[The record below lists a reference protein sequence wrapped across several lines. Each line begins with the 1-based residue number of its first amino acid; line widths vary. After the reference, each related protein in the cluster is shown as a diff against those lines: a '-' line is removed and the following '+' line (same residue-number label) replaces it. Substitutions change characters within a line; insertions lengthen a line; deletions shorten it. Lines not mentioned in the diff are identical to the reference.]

1 MVNSTKIFVV
11 LNPKIME
18 QAALTWGEKIALDLK
33 KHRSDHARLHVYCCI
48 DDEATSLRREED
60 LDEAATAAQRRV
72 RQWIGRLVMHTRS
85 LGIDL
90 TIEVERNENWR
101 SAMVA
106 AVARNGSDVVI
117 KNMTQH
123 ARLVRLLRDTA
134 DWRLLRDCRCPVML
148 VKTPQPYDIHKVL
161 VAVKPSPD
169 DVYEAAN
176 ANILEA
182 ARSIAE
188 DLGADLHA
196 VTCYKSD
203 ALPDWQRFADSCGLE
218 RQQVTADIGVP
229 EKVIA
234 ATASEI
240 DADLVVIARVAR
252 SESKSL
258 LGDTARKV
266 IDEVDTEVLVL
277 PMSA

>member
-1 MVNSTKIFVV
+1 MVDSTKIFVV
-11 LNPKIME
+11 LDPKVME

-33 KHRSDHARLHVYCCI
+33 KYRSDDARLHVYCCI
-48 DDEATSLRREED
+48 DDEDASPRRGED
-60 LDEAATAAQRRV
+60 LAEAVAAAQERV
-72 RQWIGRLVMHTRS
+72 RHWIERLVMHTRS
-85 LGIDL
+85 SGIDVA
-90 TIEVERNENWR
+90 IEVEWNKDWR
-101 SAMVA
+101 KAIVA

-182 ARSIAE
+182 ARSIAK

-203 ALPDWQRFADSCGLE
+203 TLPDWQRFADSCKLE
-218 RQQVTADIGVP
+218 RQQVSADIGTP

-234 ATASEI
+234 ATATEI
-240 DADLVVIARVAR
+240 EADLVVIARVAR
-252 SESKSL
+252 PESKSL

-266 IDEVDTEVLVL
+266 IDEIDTEVLVL

>member
-1 MVNSTKIFVV
+1 MVDSTKIFVV
-11 LNPKIME
+11 LDPKVME

-33 KHRSDHARLHVYCCI
+33 KYRSDDAQLHVYCCI
-48 DDEATSLRREED
+48 DDEAASPRREED
-60 LDEAATAAQRRV
+60 LAEAVAAAQERV

-85 LGIDL
+85 SGIDVA
-90 TIEVERNENWR
+90 IEVESNEDWR
-101 SAMVA
+101 KAIVA

-161 VAVKPSPD
+161 VAVKPIPD

-182 ARSIAE
+182 ARNMAV

-196 VTCYKSD
+196 VTCYRSD
-203 ALPDWQRFADSCGLE
+203 ARPDWQRFADHCGLE
-218 RQQVTADIGVP
+218 RRQVSADMGVP

-234 ATASEI
+234 ATATQIE
-240 DADLVVIARVAR
+240 ADLVVIARVAR
-252 SESKSL
+252 PESKSL

-266 IDEVDTEVLVL
+266 IDEIDTELLVL

>member
-1 MVNSTKIFVV
+1 MVDSTKIFVV
-11 LNPKIME
+11 LDPKVME

-33 KHRSDHARLHVYCCI
+33 KYRSDDARLHVYCCI
-48 DDEATSLRREED
+48 DDEAASPRRGED
-60 LDEAATAAQRRV
+60 LAEAVAAAQERV
-72 RQWIGRLVMHTRS
+72 RHWIERLVVHTRS
-85 LGIDL
+85 SGIDVA
-90 TIEVERNENWR
+90 IEVEWNKDWR
-101 SAMVA
+101 KAIVA

-176 ANILEA
+176 TNILEA

-203 ALPDWQRFADSCGLE
+203 TLPDWQRFADSCKLE
-218 RQQVTADIGVP
+218 RQQVSADIGVP

-234 ATASEI
+234 ATATEI
-240 DADLVVIARVAR
+240 EADLVVIARVAR
-252 SESKSL
+252 PESKSL

-266 IDEVDTEVLVL
+266 IDQIDTEVLVL

>member
-1 MVNSTKIFVV
+1 MVDSTKIFVV
-11 LNPKIME
+11 LDPKVME

-33 KHRSDHARLHVYCCI
+33 KYRSDDARLHVYCCI
-48 DDEATSLRREED
+48 DDEDASPRRGED
-60 LDEAATAAQRRV
+60 LAEAVAAAQERV
-72 RQWIGRLVMHTRS
+72 RHWIERLVMHTRS
-85 LGIDL
+85 SGIDVA
-90 TIEVERNENWR
+90 IEVEWNKDWR
-101 SAMVA
+101 KAIVA

-176 ANILEA
+176 TNILEA

-203 ALPDWQRFADSCGLE
+203 ALPDWQRFADSCRLE
-218 RQQVTADIGVP
+218 RQQVSADIGAP

-234 ATASEI
+234 ATATEI
-240 DADLVVIARVAR
+240 EADLVVIARVAR
-252 SESKSL
+252 PESKSL

-266 IDEVDTEVLVL
+266 IDEIDTEVLVL